1 MDAISLS
8 WVSTAYLLAAG
19 ILLVPFGRIADMY
32 GRKKIFATGLA
43 LFLIASSAMLF
54 SVSSPMVILLRLV
67 QGSGAALIFGSSVAI
82 LTEVTP
88 VTGRGKAL
96 GIYTTAVYTGLSLGP
111 FIGGFLTQHFGWR
124 SIFLINVPIG
134 IFSLILITL
143 YLKGEW
149 AGSKGETFDL
159 GGAIE
164 YGLTLVFVMYGFSLL
179 PAREGIIL
187 LVAGAVMLL
196 VFVARELRL
205 SSPLMDI
212 ALWTKNRPFAF
223 SNLAALI
230 NYSATFS
237 ITFFMSLYLQY
248 VRGFDP
254 GYAGA
259 ILVIQPVMQA
269 LLSPF
274 AGRLSDRIPPG
285 QIASAGMALT
295 AAGLIAL
302 AFISDTTPV
311 LHIMAILAV
320 IGIGFGFFSSP
331 NTNAVMSSVPKKSL
345 GVASGTLGTMRL
357 VGQMLSMGIAT
368 MIIAICI
375 GRIEITASE
384 HGQLLTSVM
393 AGFGIFALLCLV
405 GIVFS
410 LVRCAQAPPTGA
422 SARPGE

>member
-1 MDAISLS
+1 
-8 WVSTAYLLAAG
+8 
-19 ILLVPFGRIADMY
+19 
-32 GRKKIFATGLA
+32 
-43 LFLIASSAMLF
+43 
-54 SVSSPMVILLRLV
+54 
-67 QGSGAALIFGSSVAI
+67 
-82 LTEVTP
+82 
-88 VTGRGKAL
+88 
-96 GIYTTAVYTGLSLGP
+96 
-111 FIGGFLTQHFGWR
+111 
-124 SIFLINVPIG
+124 
-134 IFSLILITL
+134 
-143 YLKGEW
+143 
-149 AGSKGETFDL
+149 
-159 GGAIE
+159 
-164 YGLTLVFVMYGFSLL
+164 
-179 PAREGIIL
+179 
-187 LVAGAVMLL
+187 
-196 VFVARELRL
+196 
-205 SSPLMDI
+205 
-212 ALWTKNRPFAF
+212 
-223 SNLAALI
+223 
-230 NYSATFS
+230 
-237 ITFFMSLYLQY
+237 MSLYLQY

-285 QIASAGMALT
+285 RIASAGMALT

-410 LVRCAQAPPTGA
+410 LVRCAHAPPTGA